1 MSGRR
6 VNNLSMLLTSW
17 SASSCDNPR
26 PLRSAGR
33 VATFQNS
40 AMFWEQKKTASL
52 LPDQLRNCLG
62 CLSAKRVSRLST
74 AEQDICVNEDTHQWS
89 RPSYMA
95 SRLTA

>member
-6 VNNLSMLLTSW
+6 INSLSMLLTSW
-17 SASSCDNPR
+17 STSSCENPK
-26 PLRSAGR
+26 PLRPGGR
-33 VATFQNS
+33 GATFQNS
-40 AMFWEQKKTASL
+40 AMFWEQNKDRVR
-52 LPDQLRNCLG
+52 LPDQLRNCVG